1 MAVSPKKKNPLLF
14 VILISLLVAGTSAL
28 LLFLFGNLKREIKGS
43 PRNVEELYSS
53 GKPQDALEELDRLP
67 PDQRGTSKS
76 LLWYGKSWYLK
87 AWEEQEKNRWAD
99 YGKNSEDWFEG
110 EMVDKA
116 VHYLKRASSDSCC
129 VVEATFYLALIYLQK
144 GWYERSDEKFRELFS
159 YDSKHRMGI
168 LNFGVLRSRSGDYK
182 SAEQIFLKGLKLYP
196 DEPEYYKNLF
206 WIYDSHLKEYE
217 KAVSYGDQYLKHAV
231 KGDVGALR
239 VRQELIDLLAR
250 FPEYRSDTL
259 QIEQKKFPQFT
270 PRKYKDR
277 KRK

>member
-1 MAVSPKKKNPLLF
+1 MAASSQKRNPLPF
-14 VILISLLVAGTSAL
+14 VILISLLIAGTFAIL
-28 LLFLFGNLKREIKGS
+28 VFLMGNLKKEMKGS
-43 PRNVEELYSS
+43 AKNAEEFYLS
-53 GKPQDALEELDRLP
+53 GKPQEAIDELDRLP
-67 PDQRGTSKS
+67 AEQRGTCNS
-76 LLWYGKSWYLK
+76 LLWYGKSWYLS
-87 AWEEQEKNRWAD
+87 AWEDQEKNRWAD
-99 YGKNSEDWFEG
+99 YGRNSNDWFEG

-116 VHYLKRASSDSCC
+116 VHYLKRASLDTSC
-129 VVEATFYLALIYLQK
+129 VTEATFYLALIYLQK

-168 LNFGVLRSRSGDYK
+168 LNFGVLRSRSGDYR
-182 SAEQIFLKGLKLYP
+182 SAEKIFLKGLKLYP

-250 FPEYRSDTL
+250 FPEYRTDTL
-259 QIEQKKFPQFT
+259 QIEQKKFPHFT

-277 KRK
+277 K